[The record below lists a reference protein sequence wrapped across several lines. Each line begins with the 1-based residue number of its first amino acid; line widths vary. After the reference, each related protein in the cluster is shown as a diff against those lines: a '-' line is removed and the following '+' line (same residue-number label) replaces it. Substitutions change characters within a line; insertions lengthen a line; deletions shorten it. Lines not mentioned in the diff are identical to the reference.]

1 MRKHIAYIA
10 VLLFVLLFSLSACE
24 RSQSTPPPPQEP
36 SATPGVLTQLP
47 DALASQTAAP
57 TTQPTAEPPTPTDVP
72 EQPVQEPPTATATPT
87 DAASGP
93 TLEPLNK
100 TAQPDQ
106 PTQPATSTPSGS
118 AFNPTE
124 LYGDPT
130 MVDPMDSS
138 SIGNWKS
145 SGVLPN
151 SDYIQIYLDDDQIN
165 VTGKKPGFSTWFFS
179 WPTLKNFNLRMS
191 ANSGACSGKDE
202 YGLIVRGPAHGAG
215 VSYGY
220 IIAFSCDG
228 NFRVTRLNS
237 ADSFSITD
245 LVSQRQSDHIQTGAN
260 QKNVIDVKAQG
271 SKLTIYAN
279 GYQIAEV
286 SDSTFFKGRYGL
298 FVQGVETVYYT
309 YQPLELAYWV
319 LDE

>member
-1 MRKHIAYIA
+1 MKNYAWYII
-10 VLLFVLLFSLSACE
+10 LLLVALLFSLSACE
-24 RSQSTPPPPQEP
+24 RSQSTPPPPQES

-57 TTQPTAEPPTPTDVP
+57 TTEPTIEQPTPTQAP
-72 EQPVQEPPTATATPT
+72 EEPTQELPTATATPSEV
-87 DAASGP
+87 ASGA

-100 TAQPDQ
+100 T
-106 PTQPATSTPSGS
+106 PTTATSTPITPTPSG
-118 AFNPTE
+118 AVFDPNN
-124 LYGDPT
+124 LYGKPL

-151 SDYIQIYLDDDQIN
+151 SEYLQIFLDDNQIN

-179 WPTLKNFNLRMS
+179 WPTLKDFNLQLKV
-191 ANSGACSGKDE
+191 NSGECIGKDE

-220 IIAFSCDG
+220 IVAFSCDG
-228 NFRVTRLNS
+228 NFRVTRLDS
-237 ADSFSITD
+237 ANPFSVTD
-245 LVSQRQSDHIQTGAN
+245 LVSQRQSDHIQAGAEK
-260 QKNVIDVKAQG
+260 QNVIDVMAQG
-271 SKLTIYAN
+271 NKLTVYAN
-279 GYQIAEV
+279 GHQVAEV
-286 SDSTFFKGRYGL
+286 SDSVFLKGRYGL
-298 FVQGVETVYYT
+298 FVQGVDTVYYT